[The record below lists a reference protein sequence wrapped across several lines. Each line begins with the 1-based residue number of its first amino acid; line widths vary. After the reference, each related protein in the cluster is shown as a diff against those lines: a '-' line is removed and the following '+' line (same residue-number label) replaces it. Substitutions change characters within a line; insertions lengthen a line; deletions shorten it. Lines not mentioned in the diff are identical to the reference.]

1 MNKTEKPEQLISLEE
16 LCDFLKVRKS
26 YIYRLTSENKIPYYR
41 ISGLK
46 FKLSE
51 IRIWVEKNKIKTRSP
66 KSFKQ
71 LIE

>member
-1 MNKTEKPEQLISLEE
+1 MDKTEKLISLEE
-16 LCDFLKVRKS
+16 LCEFLGVRKS
-26 YIYRLTSENKIPYYR
+26 YIYRQTSQNRIPYYR

-51 IRIWVEKNKIKTRSP
+51 IRVWVEKNKIKTRSP
-66 KSFKQ
+66 KSFTE